1 MAAAG
6 LASLFP
12 ITELGILGFMS
23 IPGRLALILRRIRE
37 TAAAVAAAR
46 PQVLVIIDSPDFTHR
61 VARRVRVMAPEIPIV
76 DYVSPTVWAWRPGRA
91 KAMRGYIDHVLAIL
105 PFEPDVHAKLGGP
118 PCTYV
123 GHPLSEQTAE
133 LRPNAEEQARRL
145 ADPPRILVLP
155 GSRGGEVHRMAGIFG
170 QTIARVADRLG
181 NLDVI
186 VPTVPHLAQRVEA
199 ACSHWTVPPRIVSE
213 PAEKRAAF
221 RTARAALAKSG
232 TVTLELALAGVPM
245 VTAYKVFILEAIV
258 GGLLIK
264 VPSVILAN
272 LVLGSN
278 AVPEFLQYDCTPKKL
293 AGALMPLIADS
304 ENRRAQCA
312 AFERLD
318 AIMQIGKAVPSD
330 RAAEIVLAL
339 ARRGRGTL
347 TSGNAHPAVAPPNVT
362 P

>member
-1 MAAAG
+1 
-6 LASLFP
+6 
-12 ITELGILGFMS
+12 
-23 IPGRLALILRRIRE
+23 
-37 TAAAVAAAR
+37 
-46 PQVLVIIDSPDFTHR
+46 
-61 VARRVRVMAPEIPIV
+61 
-76 DYVSPTVWAWRPGRA
+76 
-91 KAMRGYIDHVLAIL
+91 MRGYIDHVLAIL

-123 GHPLSEQTAE
+123 GHPLIEQIAE

-181 NLDVI
+181 DLDVI
-186 VPTVPHLAQRVEA
+186 VPTVPHLAQRVET
-199 ACSHWTVPPRIVSE
+199 ACSQWTVRPRIVSD

-245 VTAYKVFILEAIV
+245 VTAYKVSLLEAIV

-272 LVLGSN
+272 LVLGNN
-278 AVPEFLQYDCTPKKL
+278 AVPEFLQYDCTPRKL
-293 AGALMPLIADS
+293 ADALIPLISDQ
-304 ENRRAQCA
+304 ETRRGQLT

-318 AIMQIGKAVPSD
+318 DIMQIGKAVPSD
-330 RAAEIVLAL
+330 RAAEVVLAL
-339 ARRGRGTL
+339 ARQGRGML
-347 TSGNAHPAVAPPNVT
+347 APGNMPSGSSAPECDTVMYRYRAT